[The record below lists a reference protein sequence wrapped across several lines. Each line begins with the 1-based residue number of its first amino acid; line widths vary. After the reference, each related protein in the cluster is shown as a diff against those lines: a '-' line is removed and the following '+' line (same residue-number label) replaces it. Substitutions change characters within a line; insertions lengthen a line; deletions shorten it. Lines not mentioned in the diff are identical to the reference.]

1 MTTTTALRELTGDYA
16 LDTARTRIGFVA
28 RHTIGPKVRGRFEE
42 FEGAGHLNGDDPS
55 KLRVELTIQAGSI
68 QTRNPRRDDLLRG
81 KLLNL
86 VEHPT
91 ITFASTGAQ
100 QIDETTFELTGHLTI
115 RGVTRPVTVAF
126 EWTGAEQDPLG
137 HVRIHL
143 KGSAMINRA
152 DWGVNGNVAIGSM
165 ISKKVA
171 LEFDVTAVRQT
182 LPLSPKSR

>member
-1 MTTTTALRELTGDYA
+1 MTTTAALGELTGDYA

-42 FEGAGHLNGDDPS
+42 FEGAGHLDGDDPS
-55 KLRVELTIQAGSI
+55 KSRVELTIQAGSI
-68 QTRNPRRDDLLRG
+68 QTHNPQRDDLLRG

-91 ITFASTGAQ
+91 ITFTSTGAQ
-100 QIDETTFELTGHLTI
+100 QVDETTFKLTGDLTI
-115 RGVTRPVTVAF
+115 RGVTKPVTVAF
-126 EWTGAEQDPLG
+126 ERTGAEQGPRG
-137 HVRIHL
+137 NVRIHF

-152 DWGVNGNVAIGSM
+152 DWGVNGNAATGAL

-171 LEFDVTAVRQT
+171 LEFDVAAVRQT
-182 LPLSPKSR
+182 